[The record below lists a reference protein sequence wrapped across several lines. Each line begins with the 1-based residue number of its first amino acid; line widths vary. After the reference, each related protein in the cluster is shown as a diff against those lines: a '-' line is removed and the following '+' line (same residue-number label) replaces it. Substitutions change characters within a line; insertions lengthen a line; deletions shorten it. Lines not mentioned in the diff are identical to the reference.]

1 MAAWVVWLIF
11 SGICFLVEIAT
22 EGFLV
27 CWFGVGGLC
36 AMGVSFIFPE
46 NHFLQLIVMAI
57 ISTILILCTKKI
69 TQGISKKDNITT
81 NVYSILGKK
90 ATVSLLIDNSKSQ
103 GQIKIDGDIWSARN
117 EIDEVI
123 PEGSTVEIMKIDG
136 VKAIV
141 KKI

>member
-46 NHFLQLIVMAI
+46 NYFLQLIVMAI